1 MIKIARLRSK
11 WKHALLVFFDFII
24 IWVIRINHS
33 KKCYKD
39 ITPRKYFALVFEAE
53 RYKHTEVGV
62 TRECLKSDHL
72 WQMVDP
78 KVGFRRCNFCVIGY
92 FLSFTWEVLKKNKN
106 KTNSL
111 HR

>member
-11 WKHALLVFFDFII
+11 WKHALLAFFDFII

-53 RYKHTEVGV
+53 RYK
-62 TRECLKSDHL
+62 
-72 WQMVDP
+72 
-78 KVGFRRCNFCVIGY
+78 
-92 FLSFTWEVLKKNKN
+92 
-106 KTNSL
+106 
-111 HR
+111 